1 MRSADGVCW
10 DGGVRQLT
18 SLDAQFLAIENNRQT
33 GHVGG
38 VTVLDPTIVP
48 GGATLDYERIH
59 RLLVSRLPLLPPL
72 KWRLAEVPLGLDYP
86 YWVDDADFDL
96 EYHLRELALPAPG
109 DDQQLAEQ
117 VARIM
122 SRPLDRSRPL
132 WEMYVISGLESGNV
146 ALLTKIHHALIDGLS
161 GAEILGILLDL
172 DQNGREVEQKHEDPM
187 RAPGTLEMLGRAA
200 LSLPRYPWRVISSA
214 PAVLRNLPD
223 TQYRPLPAV
232 KQLDQLVGFVGDAV
246 GGLLGRPRP
255 RVVRTELKAPTTSF
269 NGRLS
274 PHRRFAFS
282 DLPLDRVKALKN
294 TYGCTVN
301 DVVVTLC
308 ASAIRRWLT
317 EHDQLPADP
326 LVAQIPVSVRTSSQ
340 MGTYGNRILLL
351 GAPLFSNEA
360 DPVRR
365 LERTMHALRDLK
377 TRHQALPAT
386 LLQDANNFVPPSL
399 FSRAAGSIFSLAA
412 SGAVRPVWNLVIS
425 NVPGPQF
432 PIYCAGA
439 RLVAQYPVS
448 VITDAMGLNITVMSY
463 YGKLCVGIIADR
475 DQVKDIWCLT
485 EWLADAL
492 DELEEHAHQKAAVS
506 A

>member
-1 MRSADGVCW
+1 
-10 DGGVRQLT
+10 
-18 SLDAQFLAIENNRQT
+18 
-33 GHVGG
+33 
-38 VTVLDPTIVP
+38 
-48 GGATLDYERIH
+48 
-59 RLLVSRLPLLPPL
+59 
-72 KWRLAEVPLGLDYP
+72 
-86 YWVDDADFDL
+86 
-96 EYHLRELALPAPG
+96 
-109 DDQQLAEQ
+109 
-117 VARIM
+117 
-122 SRPLDRSRPL
+122 
-132 WEMYVISGLESGNV
+132 
-146 ALLTKIHHALIDGLS
+146 
-161 GAEILGILLDL
+161 
-172 DQNGREVEQKHEDPM
+172 M

-412 SGAVRPVWNLVIS
+412 SGTVRPVWNLVIS

-448 VITDAMGLNITVMSY
+448 VITDAMGLNISVMSY